1 MKQYL
6 YDYIEYIDKI
16 IKEDRVDNQLVNDHL
31 IKINFFQHE
40 RIIHLFVTLT
50 YALLFFISLIV
61 SVYVPIF
68 RVIGLILCFFLIPY
82 VLHYF
87 KLENGVQYLY
97 KQYDMMK
104 EKK

>member
-6 YDYIEYIDKI
+6 YEYIEYTDFTIKVHKI
-16 IKEDRVDNQLVNDHL
+16 NDQLINEHL
-31 IKINFFQHE
+31 IKISFFQHE
-40 RIIHLFVTLT
+40 RIINLWVTLT
-50 YALLFFISLIV
+50 YVLLFFISLVVLRYI
-61 SVYVPIF
+61 PIF
-68 RVIGLILCFFLIPY
+68 KLIDLILCLFLISY

-97 KQYDMMK
+97 KQYDLMK